1 MVGIIVLFR
10 KSKSLVG
17 LDIGSSAVKLVELK
31 DAKGGGYRLVKTG
44 IELLSPEAIV
54 DGAIMDASLVVD
66 AVNRVIAALNVR
78 NNDFGTSLSGHAV
91 IVKKVSLP
99 AMSAEELA
107 ESIRWEAEQYVPFD
121 INDVNLDYV
130 VLEPGGGDTMDVLL
144 VAVKKDKIGD
154 YTSVITQAGK
164 TPVLVD
170 VDAFALQNAWEVN
183 YPVEPGRVVALIN
196 IGASVTNVNVLSGG
210 NTIFWRDISVGGNQ
224 YTDAIQ
230 KQLTLS
236 FEQADALKKGEPVA
250 DHSLQEILPII
261 KSVSDDLAQELQKTF
276 DFFIATTSTEK
287 IDQLFLA
294 GGCSRIVH
302 LDRQLKE
309 RFGIPVE
316 IMNPFRQIDTDGSAV
331 SAEWLNE
338 NAPSLAVAVGL
349 AVRHIGDEAA

>member
-1 MVGIIVLFR
+1 VLFK
-10 KSKSLVG
+10 KSKNLVG

-31 DAKGGGYRLVKTG
+31 DSKGGGYKLVRTG
-44 IELLSPEAIV
+44 IESLSPEAIV

-66 AVNRVIAALNVR
+66 TVNRIIASVSVR
-78 NNDFGTSLSGHAV
+78 NNDFATSLSGHSV
-91 IVKKVSLP
+91 IIKKITLP

-130 VLEPGGGDTMDVLL
+130 VLEGSGGDTMDVLL

-154 YTSVITQAGK
+154 YTSVISQVGK

-170 VDAFALQNAWEVN
+170 VDAFALQNAFEIN
-183 YPVEPGRVVALIN
+183 YPVESGRVVALVN
-196 IGASVTNVNVLSGG
+196 LGASVTNVNILSGA
-210 NTIFWRDISVGGNQ
+210 NSIFWRDISFGGNQ

-230 KQLTLS
+230 KQLSLG
-236 FEQADALKKGEPVA
+236 FDQADALKRGEA
-250 DHSLQEILPII
+250 SGEHSMQEILPILR
-261 KSVSDDLAQELQKTF
+261 SVSDDLSQELQKTF
-276 DFFIATTSTEK
+276 DFFGATTSTEK
-287 IDQLFLA
+287 IDQLFIA
-294 GGCSRIVH
+294 GGCSRIVN

-309 RFGIPVE
+309 RFGMPVE
-316 IMNPFRQIDTDGSAV
+316 IINPFRQIDVSGSSV

-338 NAPSLAVAVGL
+338 NAPSLTVAVGL

>member
-1 MVGIIVLFR
+1 VLFR
-10 KSKSLVG
+10 KSKNLVG

-44 IELLSPEAIV
+44 IEPLSPEAIV

-66 AVNRVIAALNVR
+66 TVNRVISSVNVR
-78 NNDFGTSLSGHAV
+78 NNDFATSLSGHSV
-91 IVKKVSLP
+91 IIKKISLP
-99 AMSAEELA
+99 AMSSEELA

-130 VLEPGGGDTMDVLL
+130 VLEPGGETMDVLL

-164 TPVLVD
+164 TPALVD
-170 VDAFALQNAWEVN
+170 VDAFAIQNAYEVN
-183 YPVEPGRVVALIN
+183 YPVEPGRVVALVN

-210 NTIFWRDISVGGNQ
+210 NTIFWRDISFGGNQ

-230 KQLTLS
+230 KQLSLG
-236 FEQADALKKGEPVA
+236 FEQADTLKKGEA
-250 DHSLQEILPII
+250 SGEHSLQEILPILR
-261 KSVSDDLAQELQKTF
+261 SVSDDLAQELQKTF
-276 DFFIATTSTEK
+276 DFFGATTSTEK
-287 IDQLFLA
+287 IDQLFIA
-294 GGCSRIVH
+294 GGCSRIVN
-302 LDRQLKE
+302 LDRQLKD
-309 RFGIPVE
+309 RFGMPVE
-316 IMNPFRQIDTDGSAV
+316 IMNPFRQIDVSGSAA

-338 NAPSLAVAVGL
+338 NAPTLTVAVGL

>member
-1 MVGIIVLFR
+1 VLFR
-10 KSKSLVG
+10 KTKNLVG

-31 DAKGGGYRLVKTG
+31 DAKGGGFKLVKTG
-44 IELLSPEAIV
+44 LETLSPEAIV

-66 AVNRVIAALNVR
+66 TVNRIISALNVR
-78 NNDFGTSLSGHAV
+78 NSDFGTSLSGHSV
-91 IVKKVSLP
+91 IIKKISLP

-130 VLEPGGGDTMDVLL
+130 VLEGGGGDTMDVLL
-144 VAVKKDKIGD
+144 VAVKKDKISD

-170 VDAFALQNAWEVN
+170 VDAFALQNAFEAN
-183 YPVEPGRVVALIN
+183 YPIEPGRIVALVN
-196 IGASVTNVNVLSGG
+196 IGASVTNVNVLSGA
-210 NTIFWRDISVGGNQ
+210 NTIFWRDISFGGNQ

-230 KQLTLS
+230 KQLSLS
-236 FEQADALKKGEPVA
+236 FEQAEAMKKGETVGDHAAA
-250 DHSLQEILPII
+250 DVLPILR
-261 KSVSDDLAQELQKTF
+261 SVSDDLAQELQKTF

-287 IDQLFLA
+287 IDQLFIA
-294 GGCSRIVH
+294 GGASRVVN
-302 LDRQLKE
+302 LDSQLKE

-316 IMNPFRQIDTDGSAV
+316 ILNPFRQIDTAGASV
-331 SAEWLNE
+331 SPEWLND

-349 AVRHIGDEAA
+349 AIRHIGDEAA